1 MAERRSETRELGKF
15 DRISMRGIGKL
26 FVSQGKKQVVT
37 LEGDDIAI
45 SRITTNVTDGK
56 LIIDVGRDWVEKLSA
71 GIDFLSSHDIRITIV
86 VEELKELEVA
96 GAADIEVAGIKT
108 DDLVLKM
115 IGASNVKVEDLKAD
129 SLRTEIPGAGKIRVE
144 GIVND
149 QAVTLAGAG
158 NFSGHKLKSKTAKV
172 VLSGVGSAQLWVTDE
187 LDVTIAGVGSVE
199 YFGSPKIIQSMTML
213 GKVTSLGEPK

>member
-1 MAERRSETRELGKF
+1 MAERKTETRELGDF

-26 FVSQGKKQVVT
+26 YVSQGKKQEVT

-56 LIIDVGRDWVEKLSA
+56 LVIDVGRDWVEKLSA
-71 GIDFLSSHDIRITIV
+71 GFDFLSSHDIRINIV
-86 VEELKELEVA
+86 VKDLKELEVA
-96 GAADIEVAGIKT
+96 GAADIEVKGIKT

-115 IGASNVKVEDLKAD
+115 IGASNVKVDDLKAN
-129 SLRTEIPGAGKIRVE
+129 SLRTEIPGAGKIRVVGE
-144 GIVND
+144 VKD
-149 QAVTLAGAG
+149 QSVTLAGAG

-187 LDVTIAGVGSVE
+187 LEVTIAGVGSVE
-199 YFGSPKIIQSMTML
+199 YYGSPAIKQSVTML
-213 GKVTSLGEPK
+213 GRVTSLGEPK